1 MNLDKPQMTYFLQ
14 KINQVLTHPKVLKM
28 DEFIQ
33 HGKVTCLQHSIAV
46 AYYSYIA
53 ALNLPF
59 RIDYHSLIRGAMLH
73 DFFLYDWHDKNK
85 GFRWHGFKHPK
96 IALNNAQKYFDLS
109 QKEKDIILRHMW
121 PLTIIPPKYIESII
135 VSLVDKTVTVLET
148 FSLFKTKFFIINQK
162 LAFRKA
168 IE

>member
-1 MNLDKPQMTYFLQ
+1 MNLDKRQMTYFLDN
-14 KINQVLTHPKVLKM
+14 INQILTHPQVLKM
-28 DEFIQ
+28 DNFIQ

-53 ALNLPF
+53 ALGLPF
-59 RIDYHSLIRGAMLH
+59 KIDYFSLIRGAMLH

-96 IALNNAQKYFDLS
+96 IALQNAQKYFDIT

-121 PLTIIPPKYIESII
+121 PLTVIPPKYIESMI
-135 VSLVDKTVTVLET
+135 VSLADKTVTVLET
-148 FSLFKTKFFIINQK
+148 FKLFKTKFLMVNQK
-162 LAFRKA
+162 LAFKKA
-168 IE
+168 IK